1 MHLLSLLSAHSRLP
15 VKRHTGDREGRQQGG
30 IFVMAAIFLSIIVIL
45 LSAIDIGYLF
55 YKKRDLQKVADLAAL
70 AGAQALSKAAFNC
83 SAAGPAATFNANLN
97 NFSIVAPNVSTNTI
111 ATTCGRWDPQTTPAL
126 STVQTYEAPL
136 AKNFGTPKA
145 TINFNAVKVIVSA
158 NVSGFFGLRPQ
169 IVVAQAIASVSDPY
183 AAFSVG
189 SELLGVKGGV
199 VPGLLSA
206 LGLNI
211 NGTSLVSYKGL
222 ASVSVAPSGLL
233 KALGFEIPLHADVG
247 TVRNI
252 LQLTTSG
259 CSAGVCTL
267 EALLGAVSTVGG
279 QQNLVSALGLSVSQL
294 SLKVPLLSDA
304 SGRGGLL
311 TLNAADGQSALN
323 ASLSALNVVSTA
335 IGIANNQNFGKT
347 AVGISLPPLVSISA
361 QMGIVEPPSIGI
373 GGLGTTAYTAQVRL
387 YARIKA
393 SLPAVLNVDLPIII
407 DLVNGMG
414 TLTKLCT
421 TKDSG
426 GNDQAEI
433 AVQAPLVSLCVG
445 GINGATSTTTPPIDD
460 PLIVKTVFSTQGV
473 CKSNMTDY
481 PMVSLLGTT
490 LVSKPITIDAL
501 PNNAPPLT
509 LIKNQTLSTQ
519 DNGLQIGTTV
529 SALLNS
535 LLGTVLSAGSTTT
548 SDNLATALLG
558 SIGNTANSVLNYT
571 NGALKVLQTFVNSV
585 GSGNL
590 LASVGTLVGGLLNSL
605 GNLLGGILGG
615 LIGPCSIFSS
625 AATCVAST
633 IPDTPGTGGQPSSLL
648 LTVLGLVVNLLNGL
662 GGALSGLLTQ
672 LGIHLGVVDVNLM
685 DLNCGGGSV
694 SLVY

>member
-1 MHLLSLLSAHSRLP
+1 MDSLSLLSAHSRLP
-15 VKRHTGDREGRQQGG
+15 VKRYIGGRKVRQQGG

-70 AGAQALSKAAFNC
+70 AGAQGLSKAAFNC
-83 SAAGPAATFNANLN
+83 VAAGPAATFNANLN
-97 NFSIVAPNVSTNTI
+97 NFSTTAPNASANTVT
-111 ATTCGRWDPQTTPAL
+111 TTCGRWDPQANSAL
-126 STVQTYEAPL
+126 STVQTYEAPRD
-136 AKNFGTPKA
+136 KNFGTPKPPA
-145 TINFNAVKVIVSA
+145 NLNAVKVIVSS

-199 VPGLLSA
+199 VPGLLAA

-247 TVRNI
+247 TVKNI

-279 QQNLVSALGLSVSQL
+279 QQNLVSALGLSVGQL
-294 SLKVPLLSDA
+294 SLKVPLLSD
-304 SGRGGLL
+304 STGRGGLL
-311 TLNAADGQSALN
+311 TLNAADAQSALN
-323 ASLSALNVVSTA
+323 ANLNALNVVSTA
-335 IGIANNQNFGKT
+335 IGIANNQNFGST
-347 AVGISLPPLVSISA
+347 AVGISLPPLVSVTTKL
-361 QMGIVEPPSIGI
+361 GIVEPPSIGI
-373 GGLGTTAYTAQVRL
+373 GGVGTTAYTAQVRL
-387 YARIKA
+387 YAHIKA
-393 SLPAVLNVDLPIII
+393 SLPAVLNIDLPIII
-407 DLVNGMG
+407 DLVNGYG
-414 TLTKLCT
+414 QLQQLCT

-426 GNDQAEI
+426 GNDQAVI
-433 AVQAPLVSLCVG
+433 SVQAPLVSLCVG
-445 GINGATSTTTPPIDD
+445 GVNGGVDDATT
-460 PLIVKTVFSTQGV
+460 LKTVFSTQNV
-473 CKSNMTDY
+473 CSSSMTNY

-501 PNNAPPLT
+501 PNNPPALT
-509 LIKNQTLSTQ
+509 LIKGQTLSTQ

-529 SALLNS
+529 SSLISALVSAILNV
-535 LLGTVLSAGSTTT
+535 GTPSSVNNN
-548 SDNLATALLG
+548 NLASALVS
-558 SIGNTANSVLNYT
+558 SIGGTATNVLNYT
-571 NGALKVLQTFVNSV
+571 NSTLKVLQTFI
-585 GSGNL
+585 GSLGTGNV
-590 LASVGTLVGGLLNSL
+590 LAGLGTLVGGLVSSL
-605 GNLLGGILGG
+605 GTLLGSILGA
-615 LIGPCSIFSS
+615 IVGPCSLLFGSTT
-625 AATCVAST
+625 ACVASGLS
-633 IPDTPGTGGQPSSLL
+633 GTQGSGAGQVSNVL
-648 LTVLGLVVNLLNGL
+648 LTILGLVVNLLNGL
-662 GGALSGLLTQ
+662 GGALSALLTQ

-685 DLNCGGGSV
+685 DINCGGGSV